1 MYCKECGKEI
11 DNDSK
16 YCSYCGTKQ
25 PLKNMPSNSPEIDT
39 RSATS
44 TQNIDISLSF
54 DRPKNKEIIEPVK
67 VEKYDLT
74 YQGDFDATI
83 TGIIVV
89 IINLVILLVVRIDDP
104 YDQQVFTAIAALINI
119 IWRIIATVWVVN
131 IAKRQNREH
140 VGWGFFAFFI
150 PNLALIIIGS
160 LKKLLRPSPLSES
173 KDLSSI
179 SDEVGNT
186 IENPLENMTE
196 LKTYDLDS
204 LKYTII
210 KVNTKRSFFK
220 AYDIYTIEFFD
231 HKKGDIFS
239 FDSKLYFVTH
249 RDNRTFYYKNKESAI
264 KALYLFLTKNEI
276 FKDDLAYS
284 K

>member
-11 DNDSK
+11 NNDSK
-16 YCSYCGTKQ
+16 YCSYCGMKQ
-25 PLKNMPSNSPEIDT
+25 SLKNIPSNSPEIDT

-44 TQNIDISLSF
+44 TRNFDISLSF
-54 DRPKNKEIIEPVK
+54 GKPKKKEIIESVK
-67 VEKYDLT
+67 VEKYDRT
-74 YQGDFDATI
+74 YQGDSDATI
-83 TGIIVV
+83 TGIIIV
-89 IINLVILLVVRIDDP
+89 IISLVILLVVRIDDP
-104 YDQQVFTAIAALINI
+104 YDQQVFTAIAALVNI

-186 IENPLENMTE
+186 VENSLENMTDS
-196 LKTYDLDS
+196 KTNDLDS

-220 AYDIYTIEFFD
+220 DYDIYTIEFFD

-239 FDSKLYFVTH
+239 FDSKLYFVIH